1 MTLSR
6 RKIAITVTF
15 SIYKYPTCIIILCF
29 SVTIRSRLTVIPEL
43 NCEDLYYTNN
53 KFLPLFK
60 WIKKAAF
67 LLVGKILKVTKLN
80 THFLYQC
87 PSPEWA
93 VCGAAWVPPQVWPR
107 VQLGKSQRGEPSAY
121 VILIHPGHIFSM

>member
-15 SIYKYPTCIIILCF
+15 SIYKYPTCIIVLYF
-29 SVTIRSRLTVIPEL
+29 SVTIRSRLIVIPEL

-60 WIKKAAF
+60 CIKKAAF

-80 THFLYQC
+80 THFLYLSSSC
-87 PSPEWA
+87 SVPALGLFVGCLWSSLGTSPGMA
-93 VCGAAWVPPQVWPR
+93 KSAAREITAGGNPVPT
-107 VQLGKSQRGEPSAY
+107 SS
-121 VILIHPGHIFSM
+121 